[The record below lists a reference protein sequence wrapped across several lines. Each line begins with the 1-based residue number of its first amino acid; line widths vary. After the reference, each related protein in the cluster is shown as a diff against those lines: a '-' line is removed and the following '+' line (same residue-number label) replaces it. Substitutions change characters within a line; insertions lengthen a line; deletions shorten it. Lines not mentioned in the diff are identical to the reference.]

1 MQTVWPCCSSARKS
15 VLNRH
20 QFQNSVWII
29 QNIWSKCKSERIWR
43 FRGNHLSTSYKGRLS
58 SIFKIRLQNPTLWGK
73 NSRYFRLRIVVNSIF
88 QWSIVSG
95 RLFGGS
101 KPSIWVLPNL
111 RKYHSMRYEEK
122 FVYPCAVFDQS
133 DFESFT
139 QSELEAPWSIFW
151 RIALDNILELC
162 LSLAGFHRFFISLD
176 T

>member
-1 MQTVWPCCSSARKS
+1 M
-15 VLNRH
+15 
-20 QFQNSVWII
+20 
-29 QNIWSKCKSERIWR
+29 
-43 FRGNHLSTSYKGRLS
+43 
-58 SIFKIRLQNPTLWGK
+58 
-73 NSRYFRLRIVVNSIF
+73 VNSIF

-122 FVYPCAVFDQS
+122 FVCPCAVFDQS

-151 RIALDNILELC
+151 RIALDKILELC
-162 LSLAGFHRFFISLD
+162 LSLAGFHRFFISLETKELNATCFYEGNPTFWNREFCSKWARGAVKHFLANRSRQYSRIVFIWLLD
-176 T
+176 RSRAQITEASPGIVQNQ